1 MNRMCCPNCNTVFD
15 ADLLEEVINPDVLIT
30 KKQQDRN
37 SWQEMIEIIRS
48 GQSYRLF
55 DIGDNISFKLK
66 DGTDFSM
73 DVAGFNIYGEN
84 NVILVAHDCL
94 KEDKCMNE
102 RSEYR
107 DAGGWRDCKMRD
119 YLHKEFFPLLPDGL
133 KEIIQ
138 PRKIIQKINGKEY
151 ESKDYVWLPSQT
163 EMFAQYPS
171 DFDFGDVHFPLF
183 NSEQSRVKMRVG
195 GDETLWYWLR
205 TPYANSG
212 SYVRYVSPAGSLNYS
227 CASDSLGVA
236 PACIIG

>member
-1 MNRMCCPNCNTVFD
+1 MDRMCCPNCNTFFD

-37 SWQEMIEIIRS
+37 SWQEMIDIIRS

-55 DIGDNISFKLK
+55 DIGDSISFKLK

-84 NVILVAHDCL
+84 NVILVAHDLL

-102 RSEYR
+102 RAEYR
-107 DAGGWRDCKMRD
+107 DVGGWRDCKMRD
-119 YLHKEFFPLLPDGL
+119 YLHKDFFPLLPDGL
-133 KEIIQ
+133 KEIIK
-138 PRKIIQKINGKEY
+138 PRTIVQKINGKEY

-163 EMFAQYPS
+163 EMFENSPS
-171 DFDFGDVHFPLF
+171 VFDFGDIHFPLF
-183 NSEQSRVKMRVG
+183 DSEQSRVKIRIG
-195 GDETLWYWLR
+195 GNATLWYWLR
-205 TPYANSG
+205 TPPSG
-212 SYVRYVSPAGSLNYS
+212 NGYNVRYVTPTGYLSDNI
-227 CASDSLGVA
+227 ASNSNGVA